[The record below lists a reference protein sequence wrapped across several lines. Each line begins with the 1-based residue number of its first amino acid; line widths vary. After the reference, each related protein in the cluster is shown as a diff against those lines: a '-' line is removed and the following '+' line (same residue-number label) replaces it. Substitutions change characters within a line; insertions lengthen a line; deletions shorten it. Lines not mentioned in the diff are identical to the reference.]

1 MKIGYTTQNMDLSP
15 WREGEK
21 PFLVLGILDALLD
34 CSFNYSVHIKK
45 KKNLPEGVVGGGGE
59 NQCYNKIEDCSSAWQ

>member
-21 PFLVLGILDALLD
+21 PLLVLGILDALLVAALTIH
-34 CSFNYSVHIKK
+34 CTLKK
-45 KKNLPEGVVGGGGE
+45 KSSERVVGGGGE
-59 NQCYNKIEDCSSAWQ
+59 NQYYNKIEDCSSAWQ

>member
-34 CSFNYSVHIKK
+34 CSFNYSVYIKK
-45 KKNLPEGVVGGGGE
+45 KIFQKELWGVEGKTSVII
-59 NQCYNKIEDCSSAWQ
+59 K

>member
-21 PFLVLGILDALLD
+21 PLLVLGILDALLD
-34 CSFNYSVHIKK
+34 CSFNYSLYIK
-45 KKNLPEGVVGGGGE
+45 KKNLPEGVVGVWGGDTSITI
-59 NQCYNKIEDCSSAWQ
+59 K